1 MQQALQYL
9 PTNGLPSLVKQLK
22 DLQLEVHKPPKE
34 TWDNT
39 DIVVTNG
46 SQDGL
51 CKALEMLMNV
61 GSTVLVEEYVYSGTL
76 AIINP
81 YEPRYQVVK
90 CDMDGMRPDS
100 LREIL
105 SQWSTDKLDED
116 ETAPKF
122 LYINPVGE
130 EH

>member
-76 AIINP
+76 SIINP

-90 CDMDGMRPDS
+90 CDMEGMRPDS

-105 SQWSTDKLDED
+105 SQWSTCLLYTSAAADE
-116 ETAPKF
+116 
-122 LYINPVGE
+122 
-130 EH
+130 